1 MPADD
6 RPPSTTLPAPLTS
19 FIGRDSEIGDVLS
32 LLDDDG
38 TRLLTMMGAGGVGKT
53 RLCLEV
59 ARRVEHDFADGAAFI
74 PLAAIRD
81 PELILH
87 AIAKTAGVQERDD
100 QPLVDSLVAALR
112 DRHLLLVLDN
122 FEHLLATSPL
132 WLSELLGRCPRLKV
146 LVTSRIALRIGG
158 EQRYLVSPMPIPD
171 PDGAIDVSEV
181 TAVRLFVQRA
191 HFIRSD
197 FALSDAN
204 REAVSDICRRLEG
217 LPLAIEL
224 AAARVNMFPPEQILL
239 LLTDRFRLLAG
250 GEQDAPVRMRSMRDG
265 VAWSYDLLPAEEQQL
280 FQQLSV
286 FIGGFALD
294 AAAAVGEGSLDAVA
308 GVTSLVAANGRRA
321 RWRHPLCHAGND
333 SGVRVGAARR
343 QWWRE
348 SREKPSRELVYR
360 PRKSGFRG

>member
-158 EQRYLVSPMPIPD
+158 EQRYLVSPMPM
-171 PDGAIDVSEV
+171 
-181 TAVRLFVQRA
+181 VRLMCRKSPQSGCLSSAPISFAR
-191 HFIRSD
+191 ISRS
-197 FALSDAN
+197 ATPIGRLS
-204 REAVSDICRRLEG
+204 VT
-217 LPLAIEL
+217 
-224 AAARVNMFPPEQILL
+224 F
-239 LLTDRFRLLAG
+239 AG
-250 GEQDAPVRMRSMRDG
+250 GWMDC
-265 VAWSYDLLPAEEQQL
+265 L
-280 FQQLSV
+280 
-286 FIGGFALD
+286 
-294 AAAAVGEGSLDAVA
+294 
-308 GVTSLVAANGRRA
+308 
-321 RWRHPLCHAGND
+321 WR
-333 SGVRVGAARR
+333 
-343 QWWRE
+343 
-348 SREKPSRELVYR
+348 
-360 PRKSGFRG
+360 